1 MADPYPLSCLT
12 ASAALTASAE
22 PAGGNTL
29 ILQIL
34 FQILLIFLNAVFACA
49 EIAVISMNQTKLDQ
63 LVSKGDKKA
72 KKLSKLTEQPAK
84 FLSTIQVAITLAG
97 FLGSAFAAD
106 NFAGYIVNWLY
117 KEGGPV
123 SKDVINSVSVILVTL
138 ILSYFTL
145 IFGELVPKR
154 LAMKKTEQLALGM
167 SGMLRFVSIIFAP
180 IVWLLTVSTN
190 GVLRLLG
197 IDPNAEE
204 EEVTEEEIRMMVDAG
219 SETGAIDVEE
229 KELIQNVFEFDD
241 LTADE
246 IATHRT
252 EISLLWMDE
261 TAEEWEETIHES
273 RHTYFPICE
282 ESVDNVIG
290 VLNAKDYFRLADKS
304 RENVLKEAVK
314 PAYLVPEA
322 VKADVLFKNMKKT
335 HNYFAVVLD
344 EYGGMS
350 GIVTMTDLIEC
361 IVGDLQEDTE
371 INAEPEKEI
380 EPIDSKTWK
389 ISGSAPMDDVIEALG
404 ITLEEES
411 DCDTFGGYAMGIIG
425 TIPEDG
431 TTRTAETEHLS
442 IKVTEIKDH
451 RIEKTVVC
459 LLDPPADEDD
469 DKKDKE

>member
-1 MADPYPLSCLT
+1 M
-12 ASAALTASAE
+12 
-22 PAGGNTL
+22 
-29 ILQIL
+29 
-34 FQILLIFLNAVFACA
+34 
-49 EIAVISMNQTKLDQ
+49 
-63 LVSKGDKKA
+63 
-72 KKLSKLTEQPAK
+72 
-84 FLSTIQVAITLAG
+84 
-97 FLGSAFAAD
+97 
-106 NFAGYIVNWLY
+106 
-117 KEGGPV
+117 
-123 SKDVINSVSVILVTL
+123 INSVSVILVTL

-190 GVLRLLG
+190 GVLKLLG

-204 EEVTEEEIRMMVDAG
+204 DEVTEEEIRMMVDAG
-219 SETGAIDVEE
+219 SEKGAIDVEE

-261 TAEEWEETIHES
+261 TADEWEETIHDS

-290 VLNAKDYFRLADKS
+290 VLNAKDYFRLTDKS

-361 IVGDLQEDTE
+361 IVGDLEENTE
-371 INAEPEKEI
+371 ANAEPEKDI

-389 ISGSAPMDDVIEALG
+389 ISGSAPMDDVVEALG

-411 DCDTFGGYAMGIIG
+411 DCDTFGGYVMGIIG

-431 TTRTAETEHLS
+431 TTLTAETEHLS

-459 LLDPPADEDD
+459 LLDPPADEDEEKE
-469 DKKDKE
+469 KKDKE